1 MRNEN
6 NNNFFKWG
14 ITAFLV
20 VLGGIVSCYVIFH
33 LDNFTSSFDKI
44 IEILMPVIDGAVLAY
59 MLSPLVNGIE
69 QRAIK
74 RLFINV
80 KIKNK
85 KSKERLLSILITM
98 ALVVGL
104 IYGFFSF
111 VIPQIY
117 NSIRTI
123 IEQFPSYVN
132 TVTYWIENLLEDNPE
147 IETYVMDLINKSSI
161 DFEQFINSKVLP
173 QLNNVIVVVSMS
185 VYSVLKQVWNFVIG
199 FIISIYL
206 LSSKELFAAQAK
218 KITYAFMPVD
228 RANRCISNVRF
239 ASKTFGGF
247 FVGKILDSCII
258 GLICYVVTGIIGTPF
273 NVLIS
278 VIIGVTNIIPFFGP
292 FLGAIPSLL
301 LILLIDPM
309 QALYFLIFV
318 IILQQVDGN
327 IIGPKILGN
336 STGLSSFWVIFS
348 ITLFGGLWGIFGMIV
363 GVPIFAVL
371 FAFMKTLVETK
382 LSTKDLSPS
391 TAKYLKLI
399 YIDVDTGEYV
409 DFVNNERKND
419 FQISQ
424 FLIKSQEILK
434 KKQAELSNMT
444 NINNNTDDENDNE

>member
-1 MRNEN
+1 MKNEN
-6 NNNFFKWG
+6 NKNYIKWG
-14 ITAFLV
+14 LTGLFV
-20 VLGGIVSCYVIFH
+20 VIGGLLGYYFIFNLDSVSSQINDVIV
-33 LDNFTSSFDKI
+33 
-44 IEILMPVIDGAVLAY
+44 ILMPVIDGAILAY
-59 MLSPLVNGIE
+59 LLTPLVNGIE
-69 QRAIK
+69 QNFVKHIFIKYNINHKKKQRRA
-74 RLFINV
+74 
-80 KIKNK
+80 
-85 KSKERLLSILITM
+85 LSILITL
-98 ALVVGL
+98 ALVCAVV
-104 IYGFFSF
+104 YGFFSI

-117 NSIRTI
+117 NSIRSI

-132 TVTYWIENLLEDNPE
+132 TVTYWIERLLEDNPE
-147 IETYVMDLINKSSI
+147 IETYVMEIINKSSI
-161 DFEQFINSKVLP
+161 DLQTFINSKMLP

-185 VYSVLKQVWNFVIG
+185 IYSVLKQCWNFIIG

-218 KITYAFMPVD
+218 KICYAIFSVD

-247 FVGKILDSCII
+247 FVGKILDSLII
-258 GLICYVVTGIIGTPF
+258 GLICFVATYFMGTPF

-301 LILLIDPM
+301 LILLINPM

-318 IILQQVDGN
+318 IILQQIDGN

-348 ITLFGGLWGIFGMIV
+348 ITFFGGLWGILGMVV

-371 FAFMKTLVETK
+371 FAFLKTLIETK
-382 LSTKDLSPS
+382 LSTKELSPE
-391 TAKYLKLI
+391 TAKYLRLI
-399 YIDVDTGEYV
+399 YIDVNSKEYV
-409 DFVNNERKND
+409 EFHADEKKPN

-424 FLIKSQEILK
+424 FLIKSQELLK
-434 KKQAELSNMT
+434 LREQEKNKNV
-444 NINNNTDDENDNE
+444 DVDNEDKNKE

>member
-1 MRNEN
+1 
-6 NNNFFKWG
+6 
-14 ITAFLV
+14 
-20 VLGGIVSCYVIFH
+20 
-33 LDNFTSSFDKI
+33 
-44 IEILMPVIDGAVLAY
+44 
-59 MLSPLVNGIE
+59 
-69 QRAIK
+69 
-74 RLFINV
+74 
-80 KIKNK
+80 
-85 KSKERLLSILITM
+85 
-98 ALVVGL
+98 
-104 IYGFFSF
+104 
-111 VIPQIY
+111 
-117 NSIRTI
+117 
-123 IEQFPSYVN
+123 
-132 TVTYWIENLLEDNPE
+132 
-147 IETYVMDLINKSSI
+147 
-161 DFEQFINSKVLP
+161 
-173 QLNNVIVVVSMS
+173 VIVVVSMS

-218 KITYAFMPVD
+218 KITYAFMSVD